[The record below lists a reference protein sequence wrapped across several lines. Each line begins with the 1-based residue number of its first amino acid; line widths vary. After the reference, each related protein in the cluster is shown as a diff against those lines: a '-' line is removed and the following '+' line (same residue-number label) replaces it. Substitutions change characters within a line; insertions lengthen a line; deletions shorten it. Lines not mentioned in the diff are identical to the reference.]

1 MEFAQGDTSL
11 SGTDTKVLRVLFDA
25 GGKVLSRET
34 VMRKAGLDAAS
45 ARRVDSSIV
54 VLRRALGPD
63 AIRTVRRR
71 GWMLTD
77 IGADNARRFLAE

>member
-1 MEFAQGDTSL
+1 M
-11 SGTDTKVLRVLFDA
+11 LRVLFDA
-25 GGKVLSRET
+25 SGKVLSRDT

-71 GWMLTD
+71 GWMLTE
-77 IGADNARRFLAE
+77 IGAEHARRFLQE